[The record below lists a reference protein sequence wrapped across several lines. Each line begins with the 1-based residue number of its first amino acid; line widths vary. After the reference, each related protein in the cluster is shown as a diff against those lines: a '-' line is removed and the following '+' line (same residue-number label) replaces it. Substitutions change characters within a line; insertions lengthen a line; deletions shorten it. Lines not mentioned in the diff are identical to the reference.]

1 MLAPPS
7 TYRQDDL
14 PFQMIRNSIVN
25 QRTLTLGK
33 RRGLSQCAAPDGTFT
48 IAALDHRQAI
58 KSVFDSL
65 PDPYAAAVDF
75 KREVASALAPV
86 STAFLLDPAIGAGPL
101 LADGSLPGTC
111 GLVVCVEASGYA
123 GPPHARLS
131 RLPQGWDVARI
142 KRMASSAVKLLVYY
156 HPQSPT
162 AGSIRDLVCQV
173 SEAAQ
178 ACDLPLFLEILTYSA
193 DPERKDLPP
202 AERLEVILR
211 AAEDLTRLGGD
222 VLKAEFP
229 LDVKAELDERRWE
242 PACRSLTRASAV
254 PWVLLSAGVD
264 FEVFCR
270 QAEAACKAGASGI
283 LAGRA
288 IWKEA
293 LELPAGQRRDFLETV
308 GRQRM
313 QALGE
318 ICRRYAAPYTRYLQV
333 QSLDEDWPAA
343 YAGFW

>member
-1 MLAPPS
+1 M
-7 TYRQDDL
+7 
-14 PFQMIRNSIVN
+14 N

-33 RRGLSQCAAPDGTFT
+33 RRGLSQCAASNGTFN
-48 IAALDHRQAI
+48 IVALDHRQMI
-58 KSVFDSL
+58 KSVFAGCA
-65 PDPYAAAVDF
+65 DPYAAAVDF
-75 KREVASALAPV
+75 KRNVVATLASV

-111 GLVVCVEASGYA
+111 GLIVCVEASGYA

-131 RLPQGWDVARI
+131 RLPQGWDVARV
-142 KRMASSAVKLLVYY
+142 KRMGASAVKLLVYY
-156 HPQSPT
+156 HPQAPT
-162 AGSIRDLVCQV
+162 AGSIRELVCQV

-178 ACDLPLFLEILTYSA
+178 ASDLPLFLEILTYSA
-193 DPERKDLPP
+193 DPEHKALSP

-211 AAEDLTRLGGD
+211 AAGDLTRLGGD

-229 LDVKAELDERRWE
+229 LDVQAEQDERLWKD
-242 PACRSLTRASAV
+242 ACADLTRASAI

-264 FEVFCR
+264 FDVFCR

-293 LELPAGQRRDFLETV
+293 LELSQGQRRDFLETD
-308 GRQRM
+308 GCQRM

-318 ICRRYAAPYTRYLQV
+318 ICRRYATPYTQYLQV
-333 QSLDEDWPAA
+333 QPLGEDWLVD
-343 YAGFW
+343 YASLPS

>member
-1 MLAPPS
+1 
-7 TYRQDDL
+7 
-14 PFQMIRNSIVN
+14 VN

-33 RRGLSQCAAPDGTFT
+33 RRGLSHCAASDGTFT
-48 IAALDHRQAI
+48 IVALDHRQAI
-58 KSVFDSL
+58 KSVFAGCA
-65 PDPYAAAVDF
+65 DPYAAAVGF
-75 KREVASALAPV
+75 KREVVSALAPV
-86 STAFLLDPAIGAGPL
+86 SSAFLLDPSIGAGPL
-101 LADGSLPGTC
+101 LADGSLPGAC
-111 GLVVCVEASGYA
+111 GLIVCVEASGYA
-123 GPPHARLS
+123 GPAHARLS
-131 RLPQGWDVARI
+131 RLPQDWDVARV
-142 KRMASSAVKLLVYY
+142 KRMGASAVKLLVYY

-162 AGSIRDLVCQV
+162 AGSIRELVCEV

-178 ACDLPLFLEILTYSA
+178 VCDLPLFLEILTYSA
-193 DPERKDLPP
+193 DPERKALPP

-229 LDVKAELDERRWE
+229 LDVKAEPDERLWE
-242 PACRSLTRASAV
+242 RACLELTRASAV

-264 FEVFCR
+264 FDVFCR
-270 QAEAACKAGASGI
+270 QSEAACKAGASGI

-293 LELPAGQRRDFLETV
+293 LQVPESQRRAFLETV

-318 ICRRYAAPYTRYLQV
+318 ICRRYAVPYTQYLQA
-333 QSLDEDWPAA
+333 QSLDEDWPVA
-343 YAGFW
+343 YAGF

>member
-1 MLAPPS
+1 M
-7 TYRQDDL
+7 
-14 PFQMIRNSIVN
+14 N

-33 RRGLSQCAAPDGTFT
+33 RRGLSQCTASNGTFT
-48 IAALDHRQAI
+48 IVALDHRQAI
-58 KSVFDSL
+58 KSVFAGR

-75 KREVASALAPV
+75 KREVVSALAPA

-101 LADGSLPGTC
+101 LADGSLPGDR
-111 GLVVCVEASGYA
+111 GLIVCVEASGYA
-123 GPPHARLS
+123 GPSYARLS
-131 RLPQGWDVARI
+131 RLPQDWDVARI
-142 KRMASSAVKLLVYY
+142 KRMAASAVKLLVYY

-162 AGSIRDLVCQV
+162 AESIRDLVCEV

-193 DPERKDLPP
+193 DPARKALSP

-229 LDVKAELDERRWE
+229 LDVKAEPDEHLWE
-242 PACRSLTRASAV
+242 QACRSLTRASVV

-264 FEVFCR
+264 FDVFCR
-270 QAEAACKAGASGI
+270 QAEAACRAGASGI

-293 LELPAGQRRDFLETV
+293 LELPEGQRGAFLETV

-313 QALGE
+313 QTLGE
-318 ICRRYAAPYTRYLQV
+318 ICRRYAAPYTRYLQA

-343 YAGFW
+343 YAGFSA